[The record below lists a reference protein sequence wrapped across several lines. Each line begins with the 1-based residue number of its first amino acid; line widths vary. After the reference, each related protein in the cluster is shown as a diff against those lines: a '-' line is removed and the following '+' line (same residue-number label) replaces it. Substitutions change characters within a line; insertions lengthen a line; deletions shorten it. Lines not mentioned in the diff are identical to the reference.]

1 MQAYN
6 AHHHPSRRET
16 ETAARDALE
25 LRAGRAFTDT
35 EWALMRARLLEFAGV
50 LRVWDRK
57 PPASKRGNVE
67 VLCQQEA

>member
-6 AHHHPSRRET
+6 AHHDRSQREM
-16 ETAARDALE
+16 ETAARAALE
-25 LRAGRAFTDT
+25 LRAGRALTDT
-35 EWALMRARLLEFAGV
+35 EWAQMRARLLEFAGI
-50 LRVWDRK
+50 LPSWDRK